1 MSANAITRGADLKP
15 ESRVSFYQKPDDA
28 RYGAEHDTEGEDQ
41 RVQELVQ
48 RLGIPIVLEIG
59 CGLHNLR
66 KLHPGWIGLDIS
78 VYALQR
84 LEKGRRICA
93 DWGAGMPLRSG
104 SIPFAVSIFTLEH
117 VPDPER
123 ALEELDRVLAPGG
136 MAYLKPAFNVPSWR
150 ADGLE
155 YLDPVT
161 LDRRRRWA
169 RRSLVVRRQPMWR
182 FATRLFW
189 TRLADE
195 LRLGWALRRGNALG
209 LRWRP
214 LTPYHG
220 GFIGP
225 DSDAVC
231 MVDKAAVAVWF
242 RSRGY
247 SIVEGC
253 GATTAMER
261 LLAKHS
267 ALIVR
272 KPERV

>member
-1 MSANAITRGADLKP
+1 MKTDN
-15 ESRVSFYQKPDDA
+15 RVSFYQKHDDS

-41 RVQELVQ
+41 RVRELIQ
-48 RLGIPIVLEIG
+48 RLGISVVLEIG
-59 CGLHNLR
+59 CGLHNLQ
-66 KLHPGWIGLDIS
+66 KLHPGWIGLDVS
-78 VYALQR
+78 VYALRR

-93 DWGAGMPLRSG
+93 DWGTGLPLRRESV
-104 SIPFAVSIFTLEH
+104 PFVVSIFTLEH

-136 MAYLKPAFNVPSWR
+136 MAYLKPAFNVPAWR

-155 YLDPVT
+155 YLDPTT
-161 LDRRRRWA
+161 LDRRRRWSQ
-169 RRSLVVRRQPMWR
+169 RSLVVRRHPIWR
-182 FATRLFW
+182 FATQLFW
-189 TRLADE
+189 TRLTDE
-195 LRLGWALRRGNALG
+195 LRLVWALRQGHTLS
-209 LRWRP
+209 LRWQP

-225 DSDAVC
+225 DSDAVT
-231 MVDKAAVAVWF
+231 MVDKAAMAVWF

-247 SIVEGC
+247 AIVESC
-253 GATTAMER
+253 GATTVRER